1 VKSSQKKSIV
11 LGTMALFLA
20 GCASTTVIHS
30 TPEGAKVYLHNVHNN
45 NTDVYVGTTPYT
57 HKDRNF
63 SCTHLSLRLE
73 MDGYQPC
80 EPYICR
86 DEKPDWGAITGGI
99 FLEIPFLWT
108 MGYYPEHTYRLVPLK

>member
-1 VKSSQKKSIV
+1 MKNNLKKSIV
-11 LGTMALFLA
+11 LGMIVSFVA

-30 TPEGAKVYLHNVHNN
+30 TPEGAKLYLNN
-45 NTDVYVGTTPYT
+45 VYVGTTPYS

-73 MDGYQPC
+73 LDGYQPS
-80 EPYICR
+80 EPTICR
-86 DEKPDWGAITGGI
+86 DEKPDAGAIVGGI

-108 MGYYPEHTYRLVPLK
+108 MGYQPQHIYRLVPLTKQ